1 MDEATLHESHPEVT
15 KRLRRANGHL
25 VKVIGMLDAGRPCLD
40 VAQQLHAVERAIG
53 AAKKQFIHDHVDHCL
68 DQALDSPRRSSRRVL
83 GEFKAIARYL

>member
-1 MDEATLHESHPEVT
+1 MDDPTLHESHPEVA

-40 VAQQLHAVERAIG
+40 VAQQLYAVERAIG
-53 AAKKQFIHDHVDHCL
+53 EAKKQFIHDHVDHCL
-68 DQALDSPRRSSRRVL
+68 DQALDSPHRASRRVL